1 MASQS
6 DNCAATAAAPAAF
19 KAKEESRVG
28 MAAQIAALQIAD
40 LRVIAGDGEMALYS
54 RDQSDVPSFLRDML
68 LNYIPDAVVQPATSE
83 AVAAVMRF
91 ANEKGVAIIPRGS
104 ASSPFGG
111 AIPVNGGLV
120 IDTGRMDRVI
130 CIDAEKKEVRVQAG
144 ARWAD
149 LEHELGKKGLRL
161 ATSPSSMFS
170 TVGGWVAGGG
180 IGIGALGHGALINLV
195 TSMQLVIPDGRVV
208 TLVPGTEP
216 FTAAFGSEGQV
227 GLITEVT
234 VKVMET
240 TKQGRP
246 HLLLFKKQD
255 EAMSCAANI
264 LKLSALPED
273 MIYFSD
279 GKLRYANQLIGKEHL
294 AAGHALLV
302 TTSDRTS
309 EDALIPFII
318 NSRIKEEPEYQARLL
333 MHERYFPMKLRRL
346 GPGMLGAEVL
356 APTSRLDKVI
366 GKALELC
373 QTFGLDPLLEVHF
386 LNGPEALVLCYY
398 LTDQSKEGAYTM
410 DAVKSMII
418 TQALMQLGSR
428 PYSLGIW
435 NNTFVDKMPAE
446 EMSRLRKVKA
456 EMDPKGV
463 MNRGKFLKLHGRSG
477 GIPSKFLTPAAAGTG
492 LKIATL
498 FQKPAGPVLR
508 LATQVAAGM
517 GAKQDNELMLAAD
530 QCAMCGACV
539 PVCPAYMVV
548 GDERVT
554 ARGKLQTAR
563 LLERGESVS
572 REHAHRTFL
581 CMRCHACEQVCQS
594 KLELLPLYDVLEAK
608 LEKVHG
614 KDIKEMDAFIK
625 FTELTPEYDT
635 LLQRGLVIGSPKF
648 GMKGGDRNV

>member
-6 DNCAATAAAPAAF
+6 ENCAAATAAPAAF
-19 KAKEESRVG
+19 KAKEENRAG

-68 LNYIPDAVVQPATSE
+68 LNYDPDAVVQPSTSE
-83 AVAAVMRF
+83 AAAAVMRF
-91 ANEKGVAIIPRGS
+91 ANEKGITIIPRGS

-120 IDTGRMDRVI
+120 IDTGRMDRIVY
-130 CIDAEKKEVRVQAG
+130 IDAEKKEARVQSG
-144 ARWAD
+144 VRWAD
-149 LEHELGKKGLRL
+149 LEHELGRKGLRL

-180 IGIGALGHGALINLV
+180 IGIGALGHGHLSNLV
-195 TSMQLVIPDGRVV
+195 TSLQVVIPDGRIV
-208 TLVPGTEP
+208 TMTPGTES
-216 FTAAFGSEGQV
+216 FEAAFGSEGQI
-227 GLITEVT
+227 GLISEVT
-234 VKVMET
+234 IKVKDAVA
-240 TKQGRP
+240 QGRP

-255 EAMSCAANI
+255 DAMATAVSL
-264 LKLSALPED
+264 LKLNILPED

-279 GKLRYANQLIGKEHL
+279 GKLRYANKLLGKEHF

-302 TTSDRTS
+302 TTTDKAS
-309 EDALIPFII
+309 EEALLPFII
-318 NSRIKEEPEYQARLL
+318 NSRIREEPEYQARLL

-356 APTSRLDKVI
+356 APTKKLDKVI

-373 QTFGLDPLLEVHF
+373 QTFDLDPLLEVHF

-398 LTDQSKEGAYTM
+398 LTDQSKEGAYMM

-428 PYSLGIW
+428 PYSLGVW

-446 EMSRLRKVKA
+446 EMDRLRKVKA
-456 EMDPKGV
+456 ELDPKGL
-463 MNRGKFLKLHGRSG
+463 MNKGKFLKLHGRSG
-477 GIPSKFLTPAAAGTG
+477 GIPSKFLTPAVAGTG
-492 LKIATL
+492 LKFANL

-508 LATQVAAGM
+508 MATKAASGM
-517 GAKQDNELMLAAD
+517 GVKKDDELMLAAD

-539 PVCPAYMVV
+539 AVCPAYLVV

-554 ARGKLQTAR
+554 ARGKLATAR
-563 LLERGESVS
+563 VLDAGGKVS
-572 REHAHRTFL
+572 KEHAHRTFL

-594 KLELLPLYDVLEAK
+594 KLELLPLYDKLEEK
-608 LEKVHG
+608 LEKAHG
-614 KDIKEMDAFIK
+614 KDVKEIDAFIK
-625 FTELTPEYDT
+625 FTELRPEYDA
-635 LLQRGLVIGSPKF
+635 LLQKGLVIGSPKF
-648 GMKGGDRNV
+648 GMRGGGRDV